1 MLKKRYAQT
10 LSMINNIAFIITRLT
25 LNSIIN
31 PSNKLLNITKDPD
44 TQLKR
49 LINGI
54 IFSKSGQ
61 EKVFD
66 CAQPDIFNT

>member
-25 LNSIIN
+25 LTSIIN

-44 TQLKR
+44 TQLNR
-49 LINGI
+49 L
-54 IFSKSGQ
+54 SS
-61 EKVFD
+61 
-66 CAQPDIFNT
+66 